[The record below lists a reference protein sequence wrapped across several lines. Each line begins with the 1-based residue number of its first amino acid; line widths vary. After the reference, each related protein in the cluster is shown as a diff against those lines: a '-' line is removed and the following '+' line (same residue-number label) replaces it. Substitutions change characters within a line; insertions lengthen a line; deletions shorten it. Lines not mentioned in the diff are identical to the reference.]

1 LLLGEEMFE
10 EKHLIGRIDRRG
22 LMKMGAAAGAAGV
35 LTLPRSVSA
44 ATGQAVKIGMVDPR
58 TGTYAGNGGDEI
70 RGAQMATAQINKAGG
85 VLGRPLQL
93 VVEDSQGLPG
103 PAISKAQKLVNQDKV
118 DFLIG
123 SVSSAVAEAL
133 SQFAQQNRLLYV
145 DTGGHADD
153 VTGSKCAWTTFRTCS
168 TTWMLTSGD
177 FDTLFKKFGKKW
189 YFITPDYS
197 FGHSLESDYTAQL
210 TQAGGTSLGNALA
223 PLGTT
228 DFSSYL
234 IRARAAN
241 PDVLIC
247 LPAGDDLVNLLKQA
261 IQFGID
267 KRMAVAGALQEM
279 EVLEALPQQALLGW
293 WTMEW
298 YWNQPGVPHVAEF
311 VEAYKSISGGK
322 VPTARVWFGFVS
334 VHAIAM
340 AANKAQ
346 SLDTMKVVKAMEG
359 LELPPEIAL
368 QPGKCYYRAEDHQMI
383 ANMFPGYVPK
393 NATYPNL
400 FKVADVVPGGQI
412 AKSPSD
418 AGCKMTYP
426 S

>member
-1 LLLGEEMFE
+1 MSENNDTSGVIE
-10 EKHLIGRIDRRG
+10 RRN
-22 LMKMGAAAGAAGV
+22 LMKIGAAVGAAG
-35 LTLPRSVSA
+35 LLASPRQVWA
-44 ATGQAVKIGMVDPR
+44 ASGAPVKIGMLDPR

-70 RGAQMATAQINKAGG
+70 RGAKMATDQINGAGG
-85 VLGRPLQL
+85 MLGRPLQL

-103 PAISKAQKLVNQDKV
+103 PAISKAQKLVSQDKV

-123 SVSSAVAEAL
+123 SVSSAVSEAL
-133 SQFAQQNRLLYV
+133 SQFAQQKKILYV

-153 VTGSKCAWTTFRTCS
+153 VTGTKCAWTTFRTCS

-177 FDTLFKKFGKKW
+177 FGTLFKKFGKKW
-189 YFITPDYS
+189 FFITPDYS
-197 FGHSLESDYTAQL
+197 FGHALERDYTAQL
-210 TQAGGTSLGNALA
+210 KQAGGMSVGNALA
-223 PLGTT
+223 PLGTS

-247 LPAGDDLVNLLKQA
+247 LSAGDDLVNLLKQA
-261 IQFGID
+261 VQFGID

-279 EVLEALPQQALLGW
+279 EVLEALPKQALLGW

-311 VEAYKSISGGK
+311 VDAYKKQFGGK

-340 AANKAQ
+340 ATAKAQ
-346 SLDTMKVVKAMEG
+346 SLDTLKVVKALEG

-383 ANMFPGYVPK
+383 ANMFPGHVPPD
-393 NATYPNL
+393 ATYPNL
-400 FKVADVVPGGQI
+400 FEVANVVPEAQI
-412 AKSPSD
+412 AQSPQA
-418 AGCKMTYP
+418 AGCHMTYP

>member
-1 LLLGEEMFE
+1 MSKQDEPVGA
-10 EKHLIGRIDRRG
+10 IDRRN
-22 LMKMGAAAGAAGV
+22 LMKIGAAVGAAG
-35 LTLPRSVSA
+35 LLASSRRAQA
-44 ATGQAVKIGMVDPR
+44 ASGAPVKIGMLDPR
-58 TGTYAGNGGDEI
+58 TGTYAANGGDEI
-70 RGAQMATAQINKAGG
+70 RGAKMAADQINAAGG

-103 PAISKAQKLVNQDKV
+103 PAVSKAQKLVSQDKV

-123 SVSSAVAEAL
+123 SVSSAVSEAI
-133 SQFAQQNRLLYV
+133 SQFAQQNRILYV

-153 VTGSKCAWTTFRTCS
+153 VTGTKCAWTTFRTCS

-177 FDTLFKKFGKKW
+177 FGTLFKKFGKKW

-197 FGHSLESDYTAQL
+197 FGHALERDYTAQL

-261 IQFGID
+261 VQFGID

-311 VEAYKSISGGK
+311 VESYKKISGGK

-340 AANKAQ
+340 AATKAQ
-346 SLDTMKVVKAMEG
+346 SLDTMKVVKALEG

-383 ANMFPGYVPK
+383 ANMFPGNVPK

-400 FKVADVVPGGQI
+400 FNVADVVPEAQI
-412 AKSPSD
+412 AKSATA
-418 AGCKMTYP
+418 AGCHMTYP

>member
-1 LLLGEEMFE
+1 MSKKDEQYGTV
-10 EKHLIGRIDRRG
+10 DRRN
-22 LMKMGAAAGAAGV
+22 LMKIGAAVGAAGLLASSPAV
-35 LTLPRSVSA
+35 WA
-44 ATGQAVKIGMVDPR
+44 AGGAPVKIGMLDPR
-58 TGTYAGNGGDEI
+58 TGTYAANGGDEI
-70 RGAQMATAQINKAGG
+70 RGAKMATDQINAAGG
-85 VLGRPLQL
+85 ILGRPLQL

-103 PAISKAQKLVNQDKV
+103 PSVAKAQKLVSQDKV

-123 SVSSAVAEAL
+123 SVSSAVSEAL
-133 SQFAQQNRLLYV
+133 SQFAQQNAILYV

-153 VTGSKCAWTTFRTCS
+153 VTGTKCAWTTFRTCS

-177 FDTLFKKFGKKW
+177 FETLFKKFGKKW

-197 FGHSLESDYTAQL
+197 FGHALERDYKAQL
-210 TQAGGTSLGNALA
+210 AQAGGTALGSALA

-247 LPAGDDLVNLLKQA
+247 LPAGGDLVNLLKQA
-261 IQFGID
+261 VQFGID

-311 VEAYKSISGGK
+311 VETYKKMSGGR

-346 SLDTMKVVKAMEG
+346 SLDTMKVVKALEG

-383 ANMFPGYVPK
+383 ANMFPGHVPT

-400 FKVADVVPGGQI
+400 FEVADVVPEGQI
-412 AKSPSD
+412 AKSAAD
-418 AGCKMTYP
+418 AGCHITYP

>member
-1 LLLGEEMFE
+1 MSNENDQRGM
-10 EKHLIGRIDRRG
+10 IDRRH
-22 LMKMGAAAGAAGV
+22 LMRIGAAAGAAGI
-35 LTLPRSVSA
+35 LASSTSA
-44 ATGQAVKIGMVDPR
+44 MAASDGPVKIGMLDPH
-58 TGTYAGNGGDEI
+58 TGTYAANGGDEI
-70 RGAQMATAQINKAGG
+70 RGAKMAVEQVNKAGG

-93 VVEDSQGLPG
+93 MVEDSQGLPG
-103 PAISKAQKLVNQDKV
+103 PAISKAQKLLSQDKV

-123 SVSSAVAEAL
+123 SVSSAVSEAL
-133 SQFAQQNRLLYV
+133 SQFAQQNKILYV

-153 VTGSKCAWTTFRTCS
+153 VTGAKCAWTTFRTCS

-177 FDTLFKKFGKKW
+177 FGTLFKKFGKKW
-189 YFITPDYS
+189 FFITPDYS
-197 FGHSLESDYTAQL
+197 FGHALQTDYTAQL
-210 TQAGGTSLGNALA
+210 EKAGGKVVGSALA

-234 IRARAAN
+234 IRARASN

-247 LPAGDDLVNLLKQA
+247 LPAGNDLVNLLKQA
-261 IQFGID
+261 VQFGID
-267 KRMAVAGALQEM
+267 KSMTIAGAMQEM
-279 EVLEALPQQALLGW
+279 EVLEALPKQALLGW

-298 YWNQPGVPHVAEF
+298 YWNQPNVPHVADF
-311 VEAYKSISGGK
+311 VEEYKKISGGK

-334 VHAIAM
+334 AHAVAL

-400 FKVADVVPGGQI
+400 FNVADVVPGDQI
-412 AKSPSD
+412 AKSPAD